1 MSPATASRKPL
12 HGAAGISR
20 RSRKVTTVC
29 QEPRCLRKPR
39 RRGRDPATIARRSL
53 SVTRIRRYQLLL
65 QPCAF
70 NCCLTLALACNAG
83 LLSFDDGTIEAVYI
97 YFSHRP
103 VASTRE
109 IKRDVLLA
117 DFDAEGNI
125 IGLEVLAPVKVSEIV
140 MLADPNRRV
149 SFERFVK
156 GAAPAALIQA

>member
-1 MSPATASRKPL
+1 MRPRIVGEPNSQPI
-12 HGAAGISR
+12 GFEIST
-20 RSRKVTTVC
+20 S
-29 QEPRCLRKPR
+29 
-39 RRGRDPATIARRSL
+39 AR
-53 SVTRIRRYQLLL
+53 
-65 QPCAF
+65 
-70 NCCLTLALACNAG
+70 
-83 LLSFDDGTIEAVYI
+83 DDGTIEAVYI